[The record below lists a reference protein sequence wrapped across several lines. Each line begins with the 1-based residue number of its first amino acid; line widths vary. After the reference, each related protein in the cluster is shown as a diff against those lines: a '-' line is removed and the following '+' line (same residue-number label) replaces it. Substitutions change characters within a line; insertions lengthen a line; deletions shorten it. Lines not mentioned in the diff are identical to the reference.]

1 MPVFFGLAFA
11 ARQLGR
17 WEAAA
22 EAYWRCC
29 SFQEQNAPYS
39 AYHASWA
46 WELLNA
52 MRKYKGDGAAEP
64 YAAYCRRVFRIY
76 FGPGVFGVVAS
87 EARLKQALD
96 DSEGPIPASPSGYSP
111 SPARVEAAPPTAAA
125 PSSPSLRADASPI
138 EFRVEKEERSVR
150 VVVSLG
156 THDKATAEVAVAA
169 DAVTVRLGADEVSIP
184 VPPVVPDEV
193 PPVKYS
199 RKRNELSLELPLK

>member
-1 MPVFFGLAFA
+1 
-11 ARQLGR
+11 
-17 WEAAA
+17 
-22 EAYWRCC
+22 
-29 SFQEQNAPYS
+29 
-39 AYHASWA
+39 
-46 WELLNA
+46 

-87 EARLKQALD
+87 EARLKQASD
-96 DSEGPIPASPSGYSP
+96 DSEGLIPASPSGHSP
-111 SPARVEAAPPTAAA
+111 SPAKAPSPAAA
-125 PSSPSLRADASPI
+125 PSSPSRRTDASPI

-156 THDKATAEVAVAA
+156 AHDKATAEVAVGA
-169 DAVTVRLGADEVSIP
+169 DVVTVRLGADEVRIP